1 MTTKEPENLNHQASP
16 SDFEQALRD
25 CASEPIHLIPSIQP
39 HAALLVINEARPF
52 RVLQVTENI
61 SDVFCVK
68 SESLLGT
75 KLVDSLTIEVVEKL
89 EQIIEKTQMQKTVFD
104 YLPSLQSPDE
114 VLLMHAY
121 RSSESV
127 VMEIERLSFSE
138 VIQHIQIHEINEE
151 SLFAGP
157 SLEFDHFIRVIPE
170 IVRKLTGFDRVMVYR
185 FDADWNGE
193 VIAESLEKDIDS
205 FLGLH
210 FPAADIPEQ
219 ARRLYLA
226 NPIRG
231 IVDIDAVP
239 IKIVPAINPQT
250 GQPLDMSLSAVR
262 SLSPIHTEYL
272 RNLGVRASMSIS
284 LKQNG
289 QLWGLIACHHRTP
302 KRLSNAMR
310 QVLLY
315 LHELIS
321 DRLSAYQDL
330 TAHNLSEKQYKICAK
345 LLKILPTEPLD
356 FVIQNT
362 LTELNALINSCG
374 VIVSIGGK
382 RFFHGE
388 MPNDTAM
395 QTLFDWLGSQVSTS
409 YVCIEQLSKSI
420 PDWDSNGESIAGV
433 LSTAPCRDMA
443 NSIIWLRKS
452 KEKTVKWAGNYSEGL
467 VRNDAGGFRLTPRK
481 SFEIWKQSWQGRSE
495 PWDKQ
500 EISAVMNL
508 WEALNDGLAKKAL
521 LESEIHARIVA
532 EQGLLRQQSEL
543 ENLVLVR
550 TKELRLATQMA
561 QVGTWTW
568 DLRTNRVDWDE
579 QMKKIYR
586 VDSDYKNELS
596 YELWA
601 ERIHPDDLEQTEQAL
616 RDAVANNTSFDQPFR
631 ILRPDGEIRFIKPAS
646 FSVADDQGKPYKIIG
661 INHDVTSFVLQEQT
675 LCEAKEIAENANRA
689 KSAFLAT
696 MSHEIRTPLN
706 AVIGSSYLLS
716 QSRLTDEQREYIQ
729 TIESSSKNLLALI
742 NDVLD
747 FSKIEAGEFAIES
760 QVFSLADVLHDM
772 RAMFSA
778 NAAAKGLQFVVS
790 ELPTELPPSLIGD
803 DNRLRQILINLVG
816 NALKFTTQG
825 GVRIDLDV
833 VAHVKQDK
841 SLRLR
846 FSVVDTG
853 IGIKEEALPNLFK
866 PFTQADQST
875 SRIYGGTGLGLS
887 IVNRLTE
894 LMGGHL
900 GVESQYGLG
909 TTFTVELPFDLSDDA
924 RQQAGVDA
932 HIAQQIHV
940 LVAEDDPTGRQALM
954 QMCGQFGWNVESVEN
969 GQDMLERVMAR
980 AGEKHA
986 FDCIVLD
993 WHMPVMDG
1001 LQALA
1006 ELKKQLGQRVPSVI
1020 MVTAHDTHVL
1030 NSAMT
1035 DAKPDSVLVKPVEPS
1050 RLFNQVNQA
1059 VLAHNKGLDYLLSGT
1074 LIQSNPSHWLDGL
1087 RILVVDDTLI
1097 NLKVIERTLKI
1108 QGALPTVCES
1118 GEAAL
1123 IALTQ
1128 ANAAFDLVLMDMQ
1141 MPGMDGC
1148 ETTRKIRA
1156 DARFEKLPVLALTA
1170 AATSTEKSSAMAA
1183 GMNDFLTK
1191 PIDPLTLVR
1200 KIRYYVEQ
1208 SSGVPLPLISA
1219 KDATD
1224 MEHPAVQPEATPDDW
1239 PYIDGID
1246 SARSKELMQGDKK
1259 LFSEMLQMFIEENAQ
1274 AIAKIQALVNDGH
1287 PTLAAKRA
1295 HKLAGQA
1302 GTLGANQLQQ
1312 LALVL
1317 EQALLDDEDLL
1328 KTNYLPYKRAFHNC
1342 YNISTTAKLP
1352 NSP

>member
-1 MTTKEPENLNHQASP
+1 MNNSDEKYQDLQNRIAELERENAELRSELSIAKIVFESHVAMLVTDADSKVIRVNQAYT
-16 SDFEQALRD
+16 D
-25 CASEPIHLIPSIQP
+25 
-39 HAALLVINEARPF
+39 
-52 RVLQVTENI
+52 
-61 SDVFCVK
+61 
-68 SESLLGT
+68 
-75 KLVDSLTIEVVEKL
+75 LTGY
-89 EQIIEKTQMQKTVFD
+89 D
-104 YLPSLQSPDE
+104 ADE
-114 VLLMHAY
+114 VLGNLPGIFNA
-121 RSSESV
+121 
-127 VMEIERLSFSE
+127 RLHDEDFFENLRDDIKNNGFWQGDIFDKHKDGSIYPQWLTITAIYSAEGAVSHYIAVFTDFSE
-138 VIQHIQIHEINEE
+138 K
-151 SLFAGP
+151 
-157 SLEFDHFIRVIPE
+157 
-170 IVRKLTGFDRVMVYR
+170 KLY
-185 FDADWNGE
+185 
-193 VIAESLEKDIDS
+193 EKK
-205 FLGLH
+205 
-210 FPAADIPEQ
+210 
-219 ARRLYLA
+219 LA
-226 NPIRG
+226 
-231 IVDIDAVP
+231 
-239 IKIVPAINPQT
+239 
-250 GQPLDMSLSAVR
+250 S
-262 SLSPIHTEYL
+262 
-272 RNLGVRASMSIS
+272 
-284 LKQNG
+284 
-289 QLWGLIACHHRTP
+289 
-302 KRLSNAMR
+302 
-310 QVLLY
+310 
-315 LHELIS
+315 
-321 DRLSAYQDL
+321 
-330 TAHNLSEKQYKICAK
+330 
-345 LLKILPTEPLD
+345 
-356 FVIQNT
+356 
-362 LTELNALINSCG
+362 
-374 VIVSIGGK
+374 
-382 RFFHGE
+382 
-388 MPNDTAM
+388 
-395 QTLFDWLGSQVSTS
+395 
-409 YVCIEQLSKSI
+409 
-420 PDWDSNGESIAGV
+420 
-433 LSTAPCRDMA
+433 
-443 NSIIWLRKS
+443 
-452 KEKTVKWAGNYSEGL
+452 
-467 VRNDAGGFRLTPRK
+467 
-481 SFEIWKQSWQGRSE
+481 
-495 PWDKQ
+495 
-500 EISAVMNL
+500 
-508 WEALNDGLAKKAL
+508 
-521 LESEIHARIVA
+521 
-532 EQGLLRQQSEL
+532 
-543 ENLVLVR
+543 
-550 TKELRLATQMA
+550 
-561 QVGTWTW
+561 
-568 DLRTNRVDWDE
+568 
-579 QMKKIYR
+579 
-586 VDSDYKNELS
+586 
-596 YELWA
+596 
-601 ERIHPDDLEQTEQAL
+601 
-616 RDAVANNTSFDQPFR
+616 
-631 ILRPDGEIRFIKPAS
+631 
-646 FSVADDQGKPYKIIG
+646 
-661 INHDVTSFVLQEQT
+661 
-675 LCEAKEIAENANRA
+675 AKEEAEKASQA

-1170 AATSTEKSSAMAA
+1170 AATSNEKASAMAS

-1191 PIDPLTLVR
+1191 PIDPLILVR
-1200 KIRYYVEQ
+1200 KIRHHVEQ
-1208 SSGVPLPLISA
+1208 SRGEPLPVIA
-1219 KDATD
+1219 VRDATD
-1224 MEHPAVQPEATPDDW
+1224 MERPVQPQATPQAQDDW
-1239 PYIDGID
+1239 PHIDGID
-1246 SARSKELMQGDKK
+1246 SARSKELMQGDKE
-1259 LFSEMLQMFIEENAQ
+1259 LFSEMLQVFIEENAQ
-1274 AIAKIQALVNDGH
+1274 AATEIQALVDNGH

-1295 HKLAGQA
+1295 HKLAGEI
-1302 GTLGANQLQQ
+1302 GILGATGLQQ

-1317 EQALLDDEDLL
+1317 EQALLDGESHVEDKLSALHASFSQLL
-1328 KTNYLPYKRAFHNC
+1328 QHINNSL
-1342 YNISTTAKLP
+1342 TA
-1352 NSP
+1352 